1 MILISLRPL
10 GKCASFRPR
19 SEPSCW
25 MASCSGCA
33 AHCWPSL
40 DFFQRKPVDA
50 SANSGEDTSIWI
62 LGLAPL
68 RRRISKQC
76 IHPCRRR
83 ESNIA
88 FRCESREK
96 AIPCLLESISLRF
109 GVLNGVSHIVR
120 MSASIC
126 KWIVGN
132 FLATLAI
139 FGKMQHCWSIF
150 VRFFFSKTPCFAV
163 GRSLSGVFCKGF
175 CQQNPLLFL
184 SELFWFIL
192 QYES

>member
-1 MILISLRPL
+1 MREFSPQKRTELLNGVLFRMRGALLALL
-10 GKCASFRPR
+10 G
-19 SEPSCW
+19 
-25 MASCSGCA
+25 
-33 AHCWPSL
+33 L
-40 DFFQRKPVDA
+40 FQRKPRDA

-83 ESNIA
+83 VSNIA

-132 FLATLAI
+132 LLATLAI
-139 FGKMQHCWSIF
+139 FGKMPLLVDLCQ
-150 VRFFFSKTPCFAV
+150 VFFSKTLCFAV

-175 CQQNPLLFL
+175 CQENPLLFL
-184 SELFWFIL
+184 SEVFWFIL
-192 QYES
+192 QDES